1 MKKLCGLVVA
11 LVAVFSLTACGSS
24 SSKYAFTCTGKV
36 DGQEMTINGVASGD
50 KVTKLVAESK
60 TEASS
65 AEEAKQGAALF
76 NGFGS
81 MAEESGMK
89 MTAKASGKTVV
100 MNITIDVEKAVK
112 AAADSG
118 SDTDDNA
125 LGIDLS
131 KATKDAMVKA
141 FEKQGLTCK

>member
-1 MKKLCGLVVA
+1 MKKIAGLVVA

-24 SSKYAFTCTGKV
+24 TKYDFTCTGKV
-36 DGQEMTINGVASGD
+36 DEYDMTVNGVVKDG
-50 KVTKLVAESK
+50 KVTEIIAEQK

-65 AEEAKQGAALF
+65 AEEAKQGVAMI

-81 MAEESGMK
+81 MAAESGMT
-89 MTAKASGKTVV
+89 MTAKANGKNVT
-100 MNITIDVEKAVK
+100 ITTTIDVAK
-112 AAADSG
+112 AAAA
-118 SDTDDNA
+118 SDDADDNS

-131 KATKDAMVKA
+131 NATKDALVKA